1 MDPTDY
7 PHNPGG
13 FSVQIPRDIGTAE
26 VISGAAAAAAAHDRR
41 QRVKSKV
48 AREVEASGARGDQL
62 PAPATVP
69 APVAPVPPVGYR
81 SPAGSG
87 GGTLST
93 PAPDPIP
100 RYRFPSTATTLA
112 RPVSTYS
119 DEAGD
124 ANSTS
129 TVAAALTAAA
139 LAGEP
144 PRLVTVSL
152 RSSNDYGAKAS
163 YGDILTAYVESNVP
177 LESAPVLQIDGV
189 CGPTNMTVC
198 ARRRDGGPIATGT
211 AGNNDTDDSTGGS
224 DIDVVAVPDWTR
236 FTTKVRVWPRPIG
249 AGDAVGAV
257 SGAVGGD
264 APIANGPLNLTVSGY
279 ASAATGVPGPAVSGM
294 SHGTNII
301 FDATPPRVVRAQ
313 PIVSVFGGGGG
324 GGSPSGGAAD
334 GGAAAAGAVVW
345 VGDVVTVILEASK
358 PVRYP
363 NVTINGRSAWVTRTA
378 WDATSYQ
385 VMQRPSMTARAR
397 LIGSRPRCP
406 GG

>member
-1 MDPTDY
+1 
-7 PHNPGG
+7 
-13 FSVQIPRDIGTAE
+13 
-26 VISGAAAAAAAHDRR
+26 
-41 QRVKSKV
+41 
-48 AREVEASGARGDQL
+48 
-62 PAPATVP
+62 
-69 APVAPVPPVGYR
+69 
-81 SPAGSG
+81 
-87 GGTLST
+87 
-93 PAPDPIP
+93 
-100 RYRFPSTATTLA
+100 
-112 RPVSTYS
+112 VSTYS